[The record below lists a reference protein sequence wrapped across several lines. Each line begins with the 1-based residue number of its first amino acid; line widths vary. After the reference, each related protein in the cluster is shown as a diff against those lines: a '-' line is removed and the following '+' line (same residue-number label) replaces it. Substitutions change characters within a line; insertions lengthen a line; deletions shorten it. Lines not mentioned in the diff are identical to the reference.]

1 MARRDVLRPPCSEHK
16 RYRFIAQLFV
26 LSLLLPNLAIALVVG
41 RQRGPIRRSSPIVL
55 ATAQE
60 LVAQAWHAKLAP
72 ELSAE
77 VSKQAWCAKLDDQV
91 WTEVVTTVSAQVMS
105 TAATGEA
112 KHAWLARLDATTWCA
127 VAAAVAA
134 VAARVDEPEPS
145 GRESREAKRAW
156 LARLDASSWA
166 AGAETLVEV
175 AGDAAALRTLREG
188 CERGEA
194 GACERLGA
202 EEAAARA
209 ALGRLDATTWG
220 SVSAAVATIAVE
232 VTLQSAAGMRAEEIR
247 DAGWL
252 VQAETAAW
260 GQPQSA
266 SLRATDLRGEAQA
279 EEEADWVQGRMDEED
294 RAFRSRREAAA
305 VARNAAW
312 EAETRAL
319 RAQIDAREEE

>member
-1 MARRDVLRPPCSEHK
+1 MSPSMMSPPQRR
-16 RYRFIAQLFV
+16 IASTL
-26 LSLLLPNLAIALVVG
+26 LLLLLPNLALALVVG
-41 RQRGPIRRSSPIVL
+41 RQRGPKLIRRSSPIVL

-166 AGAETLVEV
+166 AGAATLVEV

-220 SVSAAVATIAVE
+220 AVSAAVATIAVE

-294 RAFRSRREAAA
+294 RAFRSRREAAT